1 MLMLKK
7 IFALMLASAILVSVL
22 PISTFAA
29 EKVPEDYGD
38 LEEVVKD
45 DEVSTYGFKKEVVSF
60 ALKYGGNAV
69 GDLLGLLSK
78 KNGDLVKKHSYELGV
93 ELDYLTSGIENGMR
107 NFMTDVLDFPPA
119 AARTIA
125 WAIAS
130 IVL

>member
-1 MLMLKK
+1 MLKK

-69 GDLLGLLSK
+69 GDLLQLLSK
-78 KNGDLVKKHSYELGV
+78 KNGDLVKKHS
-93 ELDYLTSGIENGMR
+93 TN
-107 NFMTDVLDFPPA
+107 
-119 AARTIA
+119 
-125 WAIAS
+125 
-130 IVL
+130 